1 MPDYGHDLLFGSFI
15 TPRADRPEVTVGL
28 ARLSEEV
35 GLDLVTFQDHPYQP
49 AFLDTWTLLSHVSAV
64 TSRVQLA
71 PDVANLPLRMPAV
84 LARSAASLDRLS
96 GGRMSL
102 GLGAGAFWDAIEAMG
117 GRRLTGGQA
126 VQSLEEAIAIIRG
139 VWDVADRQPLRV
151 AGEFHHVAGAKRGP
165 APAHDIPIWLGV
177 YRPRMLGL
185 VGRLADGWL
194 PSLGRVEL
202 DALVEANTVID
213 DAAAEAGRPPAA
225 VRRLLN
231 INGQLTSTSGGFLVG
246 PPRQWAEELTT
257 LVLEHGFSAFI
268 LGGDDPD
275 VQRAFAQDVAPAV
288 REAVAAERG
297 RAPGATGPVSE
308 PAPAGTAAPAS
319 GTAPAAQ
326 GATPA
331 PSSSDLGVT
340 LTPPPP
346 PIREHSLLDEP
357 SRPSRPEP
365 PVGTVYTDQGRAAG
379 RHLVEVHDM
388 LRAELTQVRDLVEQ
402 VSSGAL
408 AAAEARSTVNAMA
421 LRQND
426 WTMGAYCASYCTVV
440 DHHHRLEDDG
450 IFPHLRAVE
459 PGLDPVILRLTA
471 EHRVIHEVLG
481 AVDRALVDLI
491 RAGDVPAD
499 HAALRVA
506 VDGLTDTLNSHFAY
520 EEEQIVEPLARFGLY
535 PGQL

>member
-15 TPRADRPEVTVGL
+15 TPRADRPDVTVGL
-28 ARLSEEV
+28 ARLSEEL

-96 GGRMSL
+96 GGRVSL

-126 VQSLEEAIAIIRG
+126 VQALEEALAIIRG
-139 VWDVADRQPLRV
+139 VWDVTDRQPLRV

-202 DALVEANTVID
+202 AALVQANAVID
-213 DAAAEAGRPPAA
+213 DAAAEAGRPPAR

-231 INGQLTSTSGGFLVG
+231 INGELTTTSGGFLVG
-246 PPRQWAEELTT
+246 PPRQWAEELTG

-297 RAPGATGPVSE
+297 VD
-308 PAPAGTAAPAS
+308 
-319 GTAPAAQ
+319 TAPAAPRD
-326 GATPA
+326 AIPT
-331 PSSSDLGVT
+331 PSSTTLGLT
-340 LTPPPP
+340 LTAPPP
-346 PIREHSLLDEP
+346 PIRERSLLDEA

-365 PVGTVYTDQGRAAG
+365 PAGTVYTDQGRAAG
-379 RHLVEVHDM
+379 RHLIEVHDM

-408 AAAEARSTVNAMA
+408 TAADARSTVNAMA

-426 WTMGAYCASYCTVV
+426 WTMGAYCASYCTVI

-450 IFPHLRAVE
+450 IFPHLRAAE

-499 HAALRVA
+499 HAALQVA